1 MNTAPNLGVRAA
13 SAQQTQ
19 RALGAGALD
28 TSSSSRGGPGMAA
41 PTSSVLHLG
50 GPAHC
55 RVQRTP
61 GSMLSSLGVRL
72 QLVLKI
78 AQNASPMMEIA
89 GRLGK
94 LPFSLCLK
102 NTAISACA

>member
-1 MNTAPNLGVRAA
+1 MHTAPDLGVRAVC
-13 SAQQTQ
+13 AQQTQ
-19 RALGAGALD
+19 RALSAEGLD
-28 TSSSSRGGPGMAA
+28 TSSCSRGGPGTAT
-41 PTSSVLHLG
+41 PTLSVLHPG